1 MIQQKLSM
9 QEYRELS
16 AVSNSELLTIE
27 RSPSDFIWSKRAP
40 VDTTKTGALDF
51 GTMVHTALLEPELFG
66 DNLVI
71 YDQTKSRDTV
81 KFNQFMNDVDGNA
94 IVLLE
99 SEYDKLR
106 LMVDSAKSHPTFNH
120 YLTILN
126 EVEQSIYG
134 DFDGAQVKIR
144 PDVKSD
150 ALGMIG
156 DLKTTDDLAKWR
168 ESATWRNPLFALNY
182 GHTAAFYMDVY
193 GEYLGKQVNEY
204 HFLILQ
210 KNVSLGRYPVDV
222 ISITREECNRYGF
235 FDRVYSNI
243 AEYKTR
249 NDSGD
254 WLHVN
259 QFPAFKIDESVT
271 IEFED

>member
-1 MIQQKLSM
+1 MMQQKLSM
-9 QEYRELS
+9 QDYRELD
-16 AVSNSELLTIE
+16 AISNSELLTIE

-40 VDTTKTGALDF
+40 VDSTKTGALDF
-51 GTMVHTALLEPELFG
+51 GTMMHTALLEPDLFG

-81 KFNQFMNDVDGNA
+81 KFNQFMNDVDSNA

-126 EVEQSIYG
+126 EVEQSIFG

-144 PDVKSD
+144 PDLKSD
-150 ALGMIG
+150 SLGMIG

-168 ESATWRNPLFALNY
+168 ESATWRNPLFVLNY

-193 GEYLGKQVNEY
+193 GEYLEKQVNEY
-204 HFLILQ
+204 HFLVMQ
-210 KNVSLGRYPVDV
+210 KNISLGRYPVDV

-235 FDRVYSNI
+235 FDRVYNNI
-243 AEYKTR
+243 AEYKSR

-259 QFPAFKIDESVT
+259 QFPVFKIDESVT